1 MSIKFSVNEMRLI
14 ALFESTTGAVVK
26 DCIIDDNN
34 QGVTFVVKNGEM
46 GLAIGKK
53 GQAVSKVKKAIGKN
67 VAVIE
72 LNDDPAEFI
81 RNSLSPAKL
90 QSVKITKNKSDEKIA
105 LITVDNVNKR
115 LAIGRKG
122 VNIERAKLLSHRHHD
137 IHNIYFK

>member
-72 LNDDPAEFI
+72 LNDDPAVFI
-81 RNSLSPAKL
+81 QNSLSPAKL
-90 QSVKITKNKSDEKIA
+90 QSVKITKNKSGDKIA
-105 LITVDNVNKR
+105 IVTADNANKR
-115 LAIGRKG
+115 LAIGKQG

-137 IHNIYFK
+137 INNIYFK